1 LIVANSIKLLGI
13 WTLVFCVLKKIK
25 QVVAMFQIVIQSA
38 LAEMKDQS
46 SLLSFFNS
54 DDLAFGSV

>member
-1 LIVANSIKLLGI
+1 
-13 WTLVFCVLKKIK
+13 VLKKIK
-25 QVVAMFQIVIQSA
+25 QVVAMFQIVIQPA

-46 SLLSFFNS
+46 SLLSFFHR

>member
-1 LIVANSIKLLGI
+1 MGRWSM
-13 WTLVFCVLKKIK
+13 VFCVLKKIK